1 VKTQK
6 TGDQIQK
13 KFEFLAPR
21 PRPFLASL
29 PAKIDTYEE
38 GVARLF
44 QWRTGLDYY
53 ATIDQIVDFIV
64 NTRRTKI
71 VDLLSDTATFAIRLA
86 GRKAFVGRIH
96 SFDSNI
102 TLLERARQRAR
113 HLNLGQAIEF
123 RQFEEKGWPLP
134 DGFAE
139 IAVSIF
145 DFHRHDAQ
153 HFLQEAF
160 RILAH
165 EGYLL
170 LAEVL
175 EPKTYQNR
183 LAWNWKR
190 FHLRFLQGNPDEARG
205 IYYDKEEVIRLLFD
219 VGFRQVVI
227 QELRSPSSAH
237 QGVFS
242 LVAATK

>member
-1 VKTQK
+1 VKTAKAGANVQQK
-6 TGDQIQK
+6 FD
-13 KFEFLAPR
+13 FSPPR

-64 NTRRTKI
+64 QTRRTKI
-71 VDLLSDTATFAIRLA
+71 VDFLGDTATLALRLA
-86 GRKAFVGRIH
+86 GRKAFFGKIL
-96 SFDSNI
+96 SFDNNV

-113 HLNLGQAIEF
+113 HLNLSQVVEF
-123 RQFEEKGWPLP
+123 QQFEEKGWPLP

-139 IAVSIF
+139 IGVSIF
-145 DFHRHDAQ
+145 DFHRQQAQ
-153 HFLQEAF
+153 RFLHEAY
-160 RILAH
+160 RILAK

-170 LAEVL
+170 LAEVI
-175 EPKTYQNR
+175 EPQSFRNQMARGWQK
-183 LAWNWKR
+183 
-190 FHLRFLQGNPDEARG
+190 FHLRFIQRNSAEAQGV
-205 IYYDKEEVIRLLFD
+205 YYDQEQIIRMLFET
-219 VGFRQVVI
+219 GFRQVVI
-227 QELRSPSSAH
+227 QGLKVPASSY

-242 LVAATK
+242 LIAATK

>member
-1 VKTQK
+1 VKTEK
-6 TGDQIQK
+6 TGTNIQK
-13 KFEFLAPR
+13 KFDFSPPR

-38 GVARLF
+38 GVAQLF

-71 VDLLSDTATFAIRLA
+71 VDLLSDTATLALRLA
-86 GRKAFVGRIH
+86 GRKAFFGKIH
-96 SFDSNI
+96 SFDNNV

-113 HLNLGQAIEF
+113 HLNLGQVIEF
-123 RQFEEKGWPLP
+123 RQFEEKGWPVP

-145 DFHRHDAQ
+145 DFHRQQAPR
-153 HFLQEAF
+153 FLQEAF
-160 RILAH
+160 RILGQD
-165 EGYLL
+165 GYLL
-170 LAEVL
+170 LAEMI
-175 EPKTYQNR
+175 EPRTFWNR
-183 LAWNWKR
+183 MGQGWQR
-190 FHLRFLQGNPDEARG
+190 FHLRVIQRNSAEAEG
-205 IYYDKEEVIRLLFD
+205 VYYDQEEIIRMLFD
-219 VGFRQVVI
+219 TGFRQVVI
-227 QELRSPSSAH
+227 QGLKIPSSLH
-237 QGVFS
+237 KGVFS